1 MELQLK
7 LCLFNVENFFLS
19 STTSGAEG
27 FLKPHDKI
35 QWIARTIRE
44 IDADVTMLCEVGGL
58 ESLDLFNSKYL
69 NSEYQSA
76 LLKGNSNRGIE
87 MGYLIKK
94 SFPFKTQHLSHAN
107 ASIEFNYAFE
117 IEENKK
123 LLLDELKTPPHKF
136 SRDISELRILKDDKV
151 AMILLLVHL
160 KSKWDRD
167 GVDWNGKE
175 RRKAELKALV
185 KTYNRLRGEFPGVPV
200 VVAGDMNGQAQRGQQ
215 EPEFDDLY
223 AHTDLDDILE
233 VIQEP
238 HERRLSFFYFG
249 RENNRESFQLDY
261 IFLPPEL
268 HSLVKKEDSGIYL
281 FRDDR
286 GALLPYPQE
295 SYQRYALP
303 SDHYPVV
310 ATLNFL
316 SF

>member
-1 MELQLK
+1 MK
-7 LCLFNVENFFLS
+7 LCLFNVENFFLL
-19 STTSGAEG
+19 SGPNGDG
-27 FLKPHDKI
+27 FKKPVDKI
-35 QWIARTIRE
+35 EWIARTISE

-58 ESLDLFNSKYL
+58 ESLDLFNTKYL
-69 NSEYQSA
+69 NSKYKSA

-94 SFPFKTQHLSHAN
+94 DFPYDYKHLSHAN
-107 ASIEFNYAFE
+107 ASIEFNYQFE

-123 LLLDELKTPPHKF
+123 LLLDELKIPPHKF
-136 SRDISELRILKDDKV
+136 SRDISELRILKDNKV
-151 AMILLLVHL
+151 VMILLLVHL

-167 GVDWNGKE
+167 GVDYNGKE

-185 KTYNRLRGEFPGVPV
+185 KTYNRLRSEFGPTVPV
-200 VVAGDMNGQAQRGQQ
+200 VVAGDMNGMAQKGLQ

-223 AHTDLDDILE
+223 ALTDLEDVLE
-233 VIQEP
+233 VIKEP
-238 HERRLSFFYFG
+238 YERRLSFFYFG

-261 IFLPPEL
+261 IFLPKEL
-268 HSLVKKEDSGIYL
+268 HSLVRKEDSGIYL
-281 FRDDR
+281 FRDPY
-286 GALLPYPQE
+286 GVPLTYPQE

-316 SF
+316 